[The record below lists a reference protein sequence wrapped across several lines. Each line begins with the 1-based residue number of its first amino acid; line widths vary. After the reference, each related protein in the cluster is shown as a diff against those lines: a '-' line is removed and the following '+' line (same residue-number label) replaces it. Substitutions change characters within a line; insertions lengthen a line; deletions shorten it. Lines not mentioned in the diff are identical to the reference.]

1 MTVYSIGDVAAR
13 ITRLTG
19 EYVAT
24 HRVYAVVRRLIE
36 AGELIEHRAGRQH
49 TIIESDLPAI
59 ESEFGITAAMVAVAE
74 KSEE

>member
-13 ITRLTG
+13 LTRLSG

-24 HRVYAVVRRLIE
+24 HRVYDVVRRLIE

-49 TIIESDLPAI
+49 TIIECDLPTV
-59 ESEFGITAAMVAVAE
+59 ESEFGITAAMVAAAE
-74 KSEE
+74 NTER